1 MIFLFSVEF
10 CFSFFFRTCFY
21 FLLYFLFCG
30 FFLAVTGNW
39 EALSYYVFQNPNN
52 YFLYMFMTS
61 LRREPVRRQQ
71 NCPIAT
77 IWCRIKCVLTKIGP
91 FKNWRFDYYKE
102 FKIWFFSVLS
112 SSASRLFFFFRTC
125 FYFVFISWWRMT

>member
-1 MIFLFSVEF
+1 MTNSLKFYFPIFCRVLLLL
-10 CFSFFFRTCFY
+10 FFFVPVFISCFV
-21 FLLYFLFCG
+21 LFCG

-77 IWCRIKCVLTKIGP
+77 IWCRIKCVLTKNSL
-91 FKNWRFDYYKE
+91 FKQ
-102 FKIWFFSVLS
+102 FFPSKQFWVYCKLIS
-112 SSASRLFFFFRTC
+112 THC
-125 FYFVFISWWRMT
+125 QSWWKTECFGLIIMF